1 MYPLVALGSIV
12 ERETGSQNPTLNPG
26 ESFWYVDVA
35 AVDNKAKTIVGAK
48 KLIGSKA
55 PSRARKLIRTNDI
68 LVSTVRPNLNA
79 VSIVP
84 ADLDGEVA
92 STGFCVLRA
101 KPDALPEY
109 LFFFVRSQQFIQGLS
124 NLVVGAMYPAVSDKQ
139 VLDQKLPL
147 PPLDEQRRFV
157 DVLARAEGIV
167 RLRRAAQKKAAE
179 LIPALFLDMF
189 GDPATNPKGW
199 PEKTIDEVALVQ
211 GGLQVSK
218 TRQSLPIEMPY
229 LRVANVYR
237 THLDLSEIKYI
248 RLTEVELKRVLLN
261 PRDLLVVEGH
271 GNPAEIGRVGIWDG
285 SIRECVHQN
294 HLIRIRCRFDMI
306 NPSYLWAILN
316 SASGRLQLLQH
327 GKTTSGLNT
336 ISVTEVKSVRVML
349 PPIDLQNRFECLVE
363 ECHSI
368 QSQQTT
374 ATEKTEATFDALL
387 SRTFSTA
394 TTLEPGFFG

>member
-1 MYPLVALGSIV
+1 VGLGKVAIT
-12 ERETGSQNPTLNPG
+12 ERPMAINQDIKAVIPSSEILPDFLFWFLLSHGHEIERMGTGATVKGVTLN
-26 ESFWYVDVA
+26 D
-35 AVDNKAKTIVGAK
+35 I
-48 KLIGSKA
+48 
-55 PSRARKLIRTNDI
+55 RAIR
-68 LVSTVRPNLNA
+68 
-79 VSIVP
+79 
-84 ADLDGEVA
+84 
-92 STGFCVLRA
+92 
-101 KPDALPEY
+101 
-109 LFFFVRSQQFIQGLS
+109 
-124 NLVVGAMYPAVSDKQ
+124 M
-139 VLDQKLPL
+139 PL
-147 PPLDEQRRFV
+147 PPMPEQRRIV
-157 DVLARAEGIV
+157 DILSRAESIIH
-167 RLRRAAQKKAAE
+167 LRRKAQKKAAE

-189 GDPATNPKGW
+189 GNPATNPKGW

-271 GNPAEIGRVGIWDG
+271 GNPAEIGRVGIWNG

-306 NPSYLWAILN
+306 NPAYLWAMLN

-368 QSQQTT
+368 QSQQTA

-394 TTLEPGFFG
+394 TTPDPGVFG